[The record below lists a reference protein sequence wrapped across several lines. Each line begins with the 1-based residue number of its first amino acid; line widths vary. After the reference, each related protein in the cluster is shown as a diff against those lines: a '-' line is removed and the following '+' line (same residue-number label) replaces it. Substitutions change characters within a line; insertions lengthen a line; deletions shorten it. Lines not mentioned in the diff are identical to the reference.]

1 MSGKQESVSIQLS
14 DAARESVAKNRTQLL
29 KLSFYVAN
37 RTFLFVGMETVAL
50 N

>member
-14 DAARESVAKNRTQLL
+14 DAARESVAKNRK
-29 KLSFYVAN
+29 KLHSIIEIN
-37 RTFLFVGMETVAL
+37 RTTFLFVGMETVAL

>member
-14 DAARESVAKNRTQLL
+14 DAARESVAKNRK
-29 KLSFYVAN
+29 KLHSIIEIN